1 MLEDERDEYL
11 ATIEEML
18 DKEMNLNTQVAE
30 LEENSVWLQQVQA
43 EQKEEKDI
51 LENDMKELENE
62 N

>member
-1 MLEDERDEYL
+1 
-11 ATIEEML
+11 ML

-30 LEENSVWLQQVQA
+30 LKENSVWLQKVQA

>member
-1 MLEDERDEYL
+1 
-11 ATIEEML
+11 ML

-43 EQKEEKDI
+43 EQKEEKTI